1 MQIDKK
7 MMENVVGYDAVIS
20 ASLNGHKNIKPMFSI
35 LECKKT
41 QKIMCM
47 VI

>member
-7 MMENVVGYDAVIS
+7 MMENAVGYDAVIS

-35 LECKKT
+35 WSARRLKT
-41 QKIMCM
+41 
-47 VI
+47 